1 MTERY
6 DPIAMLELE
15 MEDRRLLKAAF
26 SALLIADRSKAWVE
40 ERDKLCA
47 QIELVLFPSPQGDV
61 GEHLFRH
68 PTNRYE
74 RSNQSEAAQTSAG
87 DRADDAAHDETLPQV
102 QSGSE
107 PEAASSGR
115 RNEPVGVSVLR
126 GGTPSLIPDIAG
138 VKERLA
144 DININ
149 PMDVDQLLDDALRVI
164 EGLEEGWRIAAE
176 DANRLDSER
185 MQAQAEIVEWQAMEN
200 GWHRRWKEAKA
211 EIERLRGALE
221 KVTEQAKRTR
231 ELVVKGAEGETY
243 SGLLSIEIDARAALG
258 RGE

>member
-1 MTERY
+1 
-6 DPIAMLELE
+6 
-15 MEDRRLLKAAF
+15 
-26 SALLIADRSKAWVE
+26 
-40 ERDKLCA
+40 
-47 QIELVLFPSPQGDV
+47 
-61 GEHLFRH
+61 
-68 PTNRYE
+68 
-74 RSNQSEAAQTSAG
+74 
-87 DRADDAAHDETLPQV
+87 V